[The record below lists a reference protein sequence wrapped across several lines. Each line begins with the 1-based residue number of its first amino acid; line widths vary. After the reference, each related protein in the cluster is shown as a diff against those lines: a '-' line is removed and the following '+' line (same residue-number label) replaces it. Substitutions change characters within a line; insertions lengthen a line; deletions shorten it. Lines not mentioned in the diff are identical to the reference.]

1 MAKVNDQGT
10 PEIDDDVLLPGA
22 TFEFRLDN
30 GNGIYEPDT
39 ADAPVL
45 ETIVAEDGFAV
56 FHPPTPGAYWVTE
69 SSAPEGFDTAAPIL
83 VPFPAARAQQNCSV
97 VGTVVTCVPDD
108 DLSGG
113 FVLAFVSDSP
123 TGGALPT
130 TDELTP
136 PPTDEAPSRSTAP
149 QSPDLAGDPRRAAVD
164 RRRRAPPATPTRTG
178 LTVGGQ

>member
-1 MAKVNDQGT
+1 MT
-10 PEIDDDVLLPGA
+10 VLLPGA

-45 ETIVAEDGFAV
+45 ETIFAEHGFAV
-56 FHPPTPGAYWVTE
+56 FHPPAPGAYWVTE

-83 VPFPAARAQQNCSV
+83 VPFPAERAQQNCSLDE
-97 VGTVVTCVPDD
+97 TVLTCVPDD

-130 TDELTP
+130 TGEVTA
-136 PPTDEAPSRSTAP
+136 PPTDVEAPRTVIP
-149 QSPDLAGDPRRAAVD
+149 GAGLVAILGVLLLIAGGAVILRPRRNVD
-164 RRRRAPPATPTRTG
+164 G
-178 LTVGGQ
+178 